1 MRHQI
6 GRGSFGSAFLVTHKQ
21 DKADYVL
28 KRVRLAK
35 QTKWQRNSTLQE
47 RDLVSCCCCVSC
59 CSFVVATLLY
69 PQQTQHLCSGLCLR
83 RHQSTVPNSLLTE
96 INHCLTALGVCVPC

>member
-1 MRHQI
+1 MFHVQDPNAKYEVRHQI
-6 GRGSFGSAFLVTHKQ
+6 GRGSFGSAFLVTNKQ

-47 RDLVSCCCCVSC
+47 RDLVRHPEMMPCC
-59 CSFVVATLLY
+59 AQLL
-69 PQQTQHLCSGLCLR
+69 LCGSSSWR
-83 RHQSTVPNSLLTE
+83 
-96 INHCLTALGVCVPC
+96 A